1 MAGRTADISTSSFKP
16 LSLNE
21 IMMVPLAM
29 QAKEDNLNQLAL
41 DEFSALQSN
50 ALAADKEYV
59 TGQVEALKKE
69 SGSITDDL
77 MTNGYSKN
85 LFNKFRKLKSKKDN
99 ELSIMG
105 KTGQAAAAYNQ
116 YEANKANI
124 MKDPRL
130 TADQKK
136 LGLQE
141 ALGLYES
148 SGGAAGGAQYQ
159 DYVGAAHIDAMQKAR
174 DIAKE
179 ISPQEIAKRMGISQ
193 NAQGLYE
200 ENGYLT
206 KTLSS
211 ETISDF
217 VKQSLEGDADLMA
230 YANEYERLGLG
241 AAEDMIAKAAE
252 SAGNIYQRKDYKDN
266 SKLLSAG
273 LQEFSSN
280 KGVVAPP
287 SAGENWDS
295 YMDVSTAGVFNE
307 TLEMPDIENSNM
319 LFDTN
324 GVFLEIAKGEEAL
337 YDNEDIRKSNKI
349 IEYSEE
355 KGYKSLTGKEK
366 RAYNRSLETIKYYKK
381 TQHVDLVKAQDLVSK
396 VRENNPVF
404 NNTVKADK
412 TPYTDKDVYDIFLDA
427 KKRSALT
434 ASQVVFPKNPK
445 NTFYA
450 DGNRMIGSDGSA
462 PSIVTRNVQL
472 MTRGGDKGNY
482 LVMMSQLGYG
492 NDTGRFLEDMKSGKA
507 DSYSPGIPGMP
518 GARKITFRD
527 SNTGEFHT
535 MYAEPSIKEAD
546 AFKNVENI
554 NALIHSGAAMKE
566 LPNLRNNAGQY
577 AIAELRPETGRYE
590 GGIVTTQPNVKLTQ
604 EDLSSIKYDP
614 VVENGRTLPGIFIG
628 KVTTGEFKGET
639 VFRKS
644 LDAEI
649 QSGIDKINRYYDTT
663 KNAATSGK
671 EAAAGKIY

>member
-50 ALAADKEYV
+50 ALGADKEYV

-77 MTNGYSKN
+77 MSQGYSKN

-99 ELSIMG
+99 ELSLMG

-124 MKDPRL
+124 MRDPRL

-159 DYVGAAHIDAMQKAR
+159 DYVGAAHINAMQKGR
-174 DIAKE
+174 DIASV
-179 ISPQEIAKRMGISQ
+179 ISPQEIAKRMGIKQ

-200 ENGYLT
+200 EKGYLT

-211 ETISDF
+211 ETVSEF
-217 VKQSLEGDADLMA
+217 VKQALEGDADLMA
-230 YANEYERLGLG
+230 YANEHERLGLG
-241 AAEDMIAKAAE
+241 SAEDMIAKAAE
-252 SAGNIYQRKDYKDN
+252 SAGNLYQRKDFKDT
-266 SKLLSAG
+266 SKLLPAG
-273 LQEFSSN
+273 MQQFNSS
-280 KGVVAPP
+280 KGIVAPP
-287 SAGENWDS
+287 PAGENWDS
-295 YMDVSTAGVFNE
+295 YIDTSTEGVFNQ
-307 TLEMPDIENSNM
+307 TLEIPDIENSNM
-319 LFDTN
+319 LFDAN
-324 GVFLEIAKGEEAL
+324 GSFLDIAKGEEAL

-349 IEYSEE
+349 IEYSKE
-355 KGYKSLTGKEK
+355 KGYDELTDKEK
-366 RAYNRSLETIKYYKK
+366 RDYNRSLDLIKYYKK
-381 TQHVDLVKAQDLVSK
+381 TQHVDLIKAQDLVSK

-404 NNTVKADK
+404 DNTVKPDG
-412 TPYTDKDVYDIFLDA
+412 TPYTDMEVYDIFLDA
-427 KKRSALT
+427 KKRSSLT
-434 ASQVVFPKNPK
+434 ASQVVFPKNPR

-450 DGNRMIGSDGSA
+450 DGDRMIGADGSV
-462 PSIVTRNVQL
+462 PGIVTRNVQM
-472 MTRGGDKGNY
+472 MTPGGDKGNY
-482 LVMMSQLGYG
+482 LAMMSQLGYLD
-492 NDTGRFLEDMKSGKA
+492 DTKRFLEDMKLGKA
-507 DSYSPGIPGMP
+507 DSYCPGIPGMP

-527 SNTGEFHT
+527 SDTGEFHT

-554 NALIHSGAAMKE
+554 NALIHSGAAMKK

-577 AIAELRPETGRYE
+577 AVAELRPETGRYE
-590 GGIVTTQPNVKLTQ
+590 GGVVTTQPKVKLTQ
-604 EDLSSIKYDP
+604 KDLSSIEYSP
-614 VVENGRTLPGIFIG
+614 AVENGRTLPGVFVG

-639 VFRKS
+639 VFKKS

-649 QSGIDKINRYYDTT
+649 QSGMDKINRYYDTT
-663 KNAATSGK
+663 KNAVTSGK

>member
-41 DEFSALQSN
+41 DEFSALQSI

-141 ALGLYES
+141 ALDIYES

-211 ETISDF
+211 ETI
-217 VKQSLEGDADLMA
+217 
-230 YANEYERLGLG
+230 
-241 AAEDMIAKAAE
+241 
-252 SAGNIYQRKDYKDN
+252 
-266 SKLLSAG
+266 
-273 LQEFSSN
+273 N
-280 KGVVAPP
+280 K
-287 SAGENWDS
+287 
-295 YMDVSTAGVFNE
+295 F
-307 TLEMPDIENSNM
+307 
-319 LFDTN
+319 
-324 GVFLEIAKGEEAL
+324 
-337 YDNEDIRKSNKI
+337 
-349 IEYSEE
+349 
-355 KGYKSLTGKEK
+355 
-366 RAYNRSLETIKYYKK
+366 
-381 TQHVDLVKAQDLVSK
+381 
-396 VRENNPVF
+396 
-404 NNTVKADK
+404 
-412 TPYTDKDVYDIFLDA
+412 
-427 KKRSALT
+427 
-434 ASQVVFPKNPK
+434 
-445 NTFYA
+445 
-450 DGNRMIGSDGSA
+450 
-462 PSIVTRNVQL
+462 
-472 MTRGGDKGNY
+472 
-482 LVMMSQLGYG
+482 
-492 NDTGRFLEDMKSGKA
+492 
-507 DSYSPGIPGMP
+507 
-518 GARKITFRD
+518 
-527 SNTGEFHT
+527 
-535 MYAEPSIKEAD
+535 
-546 AFKNVENI
+546 
-554 NALIHSGAAMKE
+554 
-566 LPNLRNNAGQY
+566 
-577 AIAELRPETGRYE
+577 
-590 GGIVTTQPNVKLTQ
+590 
-604 EDLSSIKYDP
+604 
-614 VVENGRTLPGIFIG
+614 
-628 KVTTGEFKGET
+628 
-639 VFRKS
+639 
-644 LDAEI
+644 
-649 QSGIDKINRYYDTT
+649 
-663 KNAATSGK
+663 
-671 EAAAGKIY
+671 